1 MFRNWI
7 TFYQKIS
14 LFFNA
19 TIATSF
25 LPFCWFLLEMKA
37 AGDQVGLLIDESKWT
52 VRFTFFTLIFLVLFF
67 SVKITRKGLKVI
79 NPEIDVYS
87 KLSSFYRIYIKKF
100 IFMELAAIID
110 LFAIYVLNDYFF
122 VGVYIGIL
130 VWFSLIR
137 PTYDYV
143 VDKLKLTASEREQ
156 LKSATDF

>member
-1 MFRNWI
+1 MFRNWV
-7 TFYQKIS
+7 TFYRKIS

-25 LPFCWFLLEMKA
+25 LPFCWFILEME

-52 VRFTFFTLIFLVLFF
+52 VRFAFFTLIFFVLYF
-67 SVKITRKGLKVI
+67 SVKITRKGLKAI
-79 NPEIDVYS
+79 NPEIDVSS
-87 KLSSFYRIYIKKF
+87 KLYSFYRIYIKKF

-122 VGVYIGIL
+122 IGVYIGIL

-143 VDKLKLTASEREQ
+143 VDKLRLTVSERKQ
-156 LKSATDF
+156 LKLGTDF